1 MDYLKAAAQK
11 VEQQAMDHP
20 GIGIPVDPEVADYM
34 GAFQSDENEADILEG
49 IASEE
54 I

>member
-1 MDYLKAAAQK
+1 MDYLKAAAQQ
-11 VEQQAMDHP
+11 VEQQALDHP
-20 GIGIPVDPEVADYM
+20 GIGIPVDPDVADYM
-34 GAFQSDENEADILEG
+34 GAFHSDENEADILEG